1 MVQTYIDIDG
11 DVRDASSLTVPN
23 DRVFRG
29 AWKFNGDVVEVDMT
43 KAREIHKDNLRVE
56 RKTRFEEL
64 DTEWFRAAETNNT
77 VAQAEV
83 ASKKQALRD
92 VTDDSRI
99 TNATTPDQ
107 LKALTL
113 DVLLGS

>member
-11 DVRDASSLTVPN
+11 DTRDASSLTVPN

-29 AWKFNGDVVEVDMT
+29 AWQFDGDVVEVDMI
-43 KAREIHKDNLRVE
+43 KAREIHKDNLRSK
-56 RKTRFEEL
+56 RSPRFDAL
-64 DTEWFRAAETNNT
+64 DAEWFRAAETNDT
-77 VAQAEV
+77 AAQAEV
-83 ASKKQALRD
+83 ASKKQALRN
-92 VTDDSRI
+92 VTDDARI